1 MWGSFELFN
10 KTFVFG
16 FFFSVYESRVLG
28 FWLSLAPVTLAV
40 CLVIETQLQK
50 FYSWFPGMGKAD
62 LIPGFVTTLSYYSF
76 ALGEH

>member
-1 MWGSFELFN
+1 
-10 KTFVFG
+10 
-16 FFFSVYESRVLG
+16 
-28 FWLSLAPVTLAV
+28 VTLAV
-40 CLVIETQLQK
+40 CLVIETQLQI